1 MQKLIASIWI
11 LLVCVSPV
19 FVVAQEA
26 AETETD
32 AASEV
37 SEDVDEQEES
47 SFAESIEIE
56 NGWLHYG
63 EGGSENGVLLESWHN
78 TNGDEEI
85 DTWFVYEDDVVVRE
99 SYDTTGD
106 GEPDLVL
113 AVNANG
119 EITELS
125 GESAV
130 QFERQETAVFTPEQI
145 DIDFSGGEDLVGD
158 LSDISIKEED
168 NSWIFF
174 VLLFLVGGALYV
186 FWQRQ
191 K

>member
-11 LLVCVSPV
+11 LLVFSSPV
-19 FVVAQEA
+19 FVMAQEA
-26 AETETD
+26 AETETG
-32 AASEV
+32 AESEV
-37 SEDVDEQEES
+37 NEDVAEEES
-47 SFAESIEIE
+47 PFAESIEIE

-63 EGGSENGVLLESWHN
+63 EGGSEEGVLLESWHD

-85 DTWFVYEDDVVVRE
+85 DMWFVYEDDVVVRE
-99 SYDTTGD
+99 SYDTTGN

-113 AVNANG
+113 AINENG

-130 QFERQETAVFTPEQI
+130 QFERQETTVFTPEPI